1 MMSKDAI
8 EIFGAL
14 ETFENSAEQPATELN
29 ELSLCLVG
37 GGSNSVVF

>member
-1 MMSKDAI
+1 MSKETLESLDNI
-8 EIFGAL
+8 ETL
-14 ETFENSAEQPATELN
+14 KNVNEQLVTELN